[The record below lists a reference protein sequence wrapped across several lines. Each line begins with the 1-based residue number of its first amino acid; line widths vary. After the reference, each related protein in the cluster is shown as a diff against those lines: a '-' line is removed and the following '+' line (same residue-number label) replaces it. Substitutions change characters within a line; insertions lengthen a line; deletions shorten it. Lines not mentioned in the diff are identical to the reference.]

1 MGPCASAVAIGTAQP
16 SRSVF
21 DKMSTET
28 FGRSKFAI
36 GVDNSPVFWPSNLG
50 PQQPSNGR
58 QQVEFCSVSSWLF
71 PNCLLAAWYQA
82 GCFRHGE
89 FKDPSSAKRSLC
101 AALCSHFCETMRRAK
116 LATLVNAHIAY
127 IPRWFDSRHMSLMV
141 ATRMFRNIAN
151 EELRTAVR
159 ELKTKTSTQAYGSR
173 VIK

>member
-1 MGPCASAVAIGTAQP
+1 MGQCASAVAIGTAQP

-71 PNCLLAAWYQA
+71 PNCWLAAWYQA
-82 GCFRHGE
+82 VCFRQGE
-89 FKDPSSAKRSLC
+89 FKDLSSTKNVPC
-101 AALCSHFCETMRRAK
+101 AVLCSHFCETMRRAK

-127 IPRWFDSRHMSLMV
+127 IQRWFDSRLMSSMV
-141 ATRMFRNIAN
+141 ATNLFQNIAN
-151 EELRTAVR
+151 KERRTAVR
-159 ELKTKTSTQAYGSR
+159 ELQAKISNRAYGSR
-173 VIK
+173 VIN

>member
-89 FKDPSSAKRSLC
+89 FKDPSSAKRTFAPRC
-101 AALCSHFCETMRRAK
+101 AAISVKTMRMAK

-127 IPRWFDSRHMSLMV
+127 IQRWFDSRLMSSMV

-151 EELRTAVR
+151 A
-159 ELKTKTSTQAYGSR
+159 ELKDSCPRAEN
-173 VIK
+173 